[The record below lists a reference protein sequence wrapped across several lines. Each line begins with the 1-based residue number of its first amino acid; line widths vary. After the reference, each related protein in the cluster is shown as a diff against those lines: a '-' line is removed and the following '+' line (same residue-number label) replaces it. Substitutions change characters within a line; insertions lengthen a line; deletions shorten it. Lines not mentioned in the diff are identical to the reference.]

1 MKKKTSEDMG
11 GRNLAEM
18 MKGKQRKVTLSYEEL
33 SLLSAALCS
42 YIVVWTNMHI
52 ECPKTKLLLG
62 KITNEII
69 KIRENVT
76 NQSQKKTR

>member
-1 MKKKTSEDMG
+1 MG

-18 MKGKQRKVTLSYEEL
+18 MKGKQRKVTLTYEEL
-33 SLLSAALCS
+33 SLISAALCA
-42 YIVVWTNMHI
+42 YIVVWTNMNI

-69 KIRENVT
+69 KIRKNVT
-76 NQSQKKTR
+76 NQS

>member
-1 MKKKTSEDMG
+1 MG

-18 MKGKQRKVTLSYEEL
+18 MKGKKQKVTLTYEEL

-42 YIVVWTNMHI
+42 YIVVWTQMNI
-52 ECPKTKLLLG
+52 KCPKTQLLLG

-69 KIRENVT
+69 KIRKNVT
-76 NQSQKKTR
+76 NQS